1 MRLFFLFFLCLF
13 LLTGQ
18 LAVAQNK
25 QLLYNVNSL
34 PQNLM
39 SNPGGETRFDMH
51 AGLPFFS
58 HLSFSAGS
66 SGVSLYDIF
75 GQGEGTVNSNIDTS
89 LDNLRD
95 KDFFTV
101 RDQIELLF
109 LGWRDRRRNY
119 YSAGIYQEA
128 DVFAYFPKDL
138 AVLAWE
144 GNENQKNFHLSDLAF
159 TGEVLNVFHMG
170 FTHYWS
176 RDLTI
181 GIRAKLYSGVINVRS
196 VDNSGDLFTY
206 GNSSDGVARPNLRKV
221 DVLVRTAGLGPFL
234 DPGKMTNEE
243 LFDHFLSHAFL
254 GGNVGVGIDLGF
266 TYFLSDQYRV
276 TGSLLDIGMIK
287 HAEDVRTFRYYGE
300 FDTGSNQESELDPDH
315 PDSGELGEYFHEEE
329 LSDPY
334 VSTRPVK
341 LNASIDYGFGEELE
355 PCNCRESMKRRRYK
369 NHVGLQVF
377 SMKRPR
383 GLVSAAT
390 LFFDKKFSDHLFGKV
405 TYTADPFSFS
415 NLGLMVSGKIS
426 NFNLYLAA
434 DNLLDYTNLAKAR
447 NASVQM
453 GFQFIFN
460 RG

>member
-1 MRLFFLFFLCLF
+1 MRLFLLIFLF
-13 LLTGQ
+13 LTGQ

-39 SNPGGETRFDMH
+39 SNPGGEVRFDMH
-51 AGLPFFS
+51 AGIPFFS

-75 GQGEGTVNSNIDTS
+75 GEGEGTVNDKIDYSLSRISN
-89 LDNLRD
+89 

-101 RDQIELLF
+101 RNQVELLS
-109 LGWRDRRRNY
+109 LGWRNNKDNY
-119 YSAGIYQEA
+119 FSAGIYQEA

-159 TGEVLNVFHMG
+159 TGEVLNVFHFG
-170 FTHYWS
+170 VSHYWN
-176 RDLTI
+176 RDLNV

-196 VDNSGDLFTY
+196 IDNNGDFFTY
-206 GNSSDGVARPNLRKV
+206 GNSGDGVARPKLRKV
-221 DVLVRTAGLGPFL
+221 DILLRTAGLGPFL
-234 DPGKMTNEE
+234 DENKMTNKE
-243 LFDHFLSHAFL
+243 LFSHFRSQAFL
-254 GGNVGVGIDLGF
+254 GGNMGVGVDLGF
-266 TYFLSDQYRV
+266 TYFLSDQYRI
-276 TGSLLDIGMIK
+276 TGSLLDIGMLK
-287 HAEDVRTFRYYGE
+287 HSDDVRTFRYYGDYE
-300 FDTGSNQESELDPDH
+300 SGQGSELDPDH

-329 LSDPY
+329 LSEPY
-334 VSTRPVK
+334 ISTRPVK
-341 LNASIDYGFGEELE
+341 FNASFDYGFEEELDLAACDYRKLR
-355 PCNCRESMKRRRYK
+355 PRRRYR

-383 GLVSAAT
+383 GLVNAAT
-390 LFFDKKFSDHLFGKV
+390 VYVDRKFSRNFFGKL
-405 TYTADPFSFS
+405 TYTVDSFSFS
-415 NLGLMVSGKIS
+415 NVGLLVSGRFS

-447 NASVQM
+447 NASVQL
-453 GFQFIFN
+453 GFQFLFDK
-460 RG
+460 G